1 MLSGISGENV
11 TESVTGVSKEING
24 YKKEK
29 YTDVTD
35 AVENREHTHYGAYA
49 DIGKVL
55 DRFTTDELIRHL
67 RENEPGGEGSL
78 RNYVESQITEAQI
91 NRERYRP
98 EYENVTD
105 VKSNIETE
113 SEYEEIS
120 SPRL

>member
-1 MLSGISGENV
+1 M
-11 TESVTGVSKEING
+11 
-24 YKKEK
+24 
-29 YTDVTD
+29 
-35 AVENREHTHYGAYA
+35 
-49 DIGKVL
+49 L

-91 NRERYRP
+91 NRERYRS